1 VVEQGPV
8 STTLQVNAGGDP
20 SHTTKVTLFAPAI
33 DRVAFE
39 GHVNENF
46 GDTQEWTSGFN
57 LAGGTWRHEE
67 VGMIATAKRES
78 DGGDYADQN
87 ARTDWLT
94 LNHFTDLSQT
104 DRGVTVSSWESP
116 FFRLG
121 TSTPT
126 TLDAGSTRM
135 QALVGMQ
142 DNPEIGIPNQGGDD
156 AFMDRFALRTH
167 DAWNAPAAMR
177 FALEHQ
183 NPLVTGAV
191 TGVPN
196 APLPEETYSMLNVS
210 DPDVLLWALKPAQ
223 SGSAL
228 DLVARAWN
236 LGSINKTVKLHPVNE
251 RLSGAREVTHI
262 EQDKGAVSWLP
273 IQMTDDIGSQ
283 QIKSWRLKM
292 SGHPTYVPPGN
303 GVRLSLSVAPNPV
316 ALGAGG
322 FIRFVLPA
330 DGPVKAQILDVSGR
344 RVATLANETRP
355 AGRNEIAW
363 NTGGLRPGIY
373 LVTVDAA
380 GHHERVH
387 AVVLR

>member
-1 VVEQGPV
+1 
-8 STTLQVNAGGDP
+8 
-20 SHTTKVTLFAPAI
+20 
-33 DRVAFE
+33 
-39 GHVNENF
+39 VNENF

-67 VGMIATAKRES
+67 VGMIATAKRQS
-78 DGGDYADQN
+78 DGGDYSDQN

-94 LNHFTDLSQT
+94 LNHFTDLSQS

-121 TSTPT
+121 ASTPT

-135 QALVGMQ
+135 QALVGMHE
-142 DNPEIGIPNQGGDD
+142 DPEIGIPNQGGDA

-167 DAWNAPAAMR
+167 GVWNAPAAMR

-183 NPLVTGAV
+183 NPLVAGAV

-196 APLPEETYSMLNVS
+196 APLPEEGYSMLNVS

-223 SGSAL
+223 DGGAL

-236 LGSINKTVKLHPVNE
+236 LGSINKTVRLHPVNE

-262 EQDKGAVSWLP
+262 EQDKGAVAWLP
-273 IQMTDDIGSQ
+273 TQMTDDIGSQ

-292 SGHPTYVPPGN
+292 SGHATYVPPGT
-303 GVRLSLSVAPNPV
+303 VKSLGLGVAPNPV
-316 ALGAGG
+316 VMGAGG
-322 FIRFVLPA
+322 FVRFVLPA
-330 DGPVKAQILDVSGR
+330 EGPVKAQVLDVSGR